1 MVIVLFG
8 VSGCGKSTIGK
19 QLAEQLN
26 WQFIDADDYHPE
38 QNIEKMRQGLPLSD
52 EDRVPWLTRLRNLI
66 ANNNQQGKHT
76 VLACSA
82 LKQSYRELLGVDQK
96 RIFSVLLEGSFE
108 LIQARLATRT
118 HAFMND
124 NLLRSQFSSLEP
136 AKNGLVVSIQLSR
149 EIICETIV
157 NAIIK
162 DRSTGC

>member
-19 QLAEQLN
+19 QLADQLN
-26 WQFIDADDYHPE
+26 WQFIDADDHHPE
-38 QNIEKMRQGLPLSD
+38 QNIEKMRRGLPLSD
-52 EDRVPWLTRLRNLI
+52 EDRAPWLIRLRKLLDDHS
-66 ANNNQQGKHT
+66 QQGKHI

-124 NLLRSQFSSLEP
+124 NLLRSQFNSLEP
-136 AKNGLVVSIQLSR
+136 AKDGLVVSIQLSQ
-149 EIICETIV
+149 ETICETIV
-157 NAIIK
+157 NSIV
-162 DRSTGC
+162 RGLQF